1 MTRGCWSCGAHI
13 PDEARFC
20 STCGARN
27 EVIVPVAAMPGAIPV
42 AAPVTTVATVPVA
55 SPVTRTVPVAVP
67 TAIPTAVP
75 TVRTVAV
82 PTARLPDAGD
92 RRLSF
97 CNRCGVN
104 IPFGDAKAYMGL
116 VMCSDCFEAEPIP
129 KRAMAVPAIT
139 YAVMP
144 A

>member
-1 MTRGCWSCGAHI
+1 M
-13 PDEARFC
+13 
-20 STCGARN
+20 
-27 EVIVPVAAMPGAIPV
+27 VPVAAVSGAFPV
-42 AAPVTTVATVPVA
+42 AAPVAPIATVPVVA
-55 SPVTRTVPVAVP
+55 PVTRTVPVAIQ

-75 TVRTVAV
+75 TVKPVAVQPIVV

-97 CNRCGVN
+97 CNRCGIN
-104 IPFGDAKAYMGL
+104 IPFGEAKAFMGL
-116 VMCSDCFEAEPIP
+116 VMCSDCFAAEPIP